1 MSEWSKKRFW
11 RETQVERVEG
21 GFAVCLDGRPIR
33 TPAARPLT
41 LPTRAYAQMVAAE
54 WEAQSDRVDP
64 ESMPA
69 TRSANL
75 AIDRIEARFDEVVE
89 TIAAYGASDHLC
101 YRADAPAALV
111 ARQAQAWDPL
121 LDWVAGRFAAP
132 LRVTR
137 GVMPVSQPAESILRL
152 RAVVATQ
159 GCFEICALHDLVALS
174 GSLVLGL
181 AALERIAEP
190 EALWALSR
198 IDEDW
203 QSEQWGEDEEAIVTA
218 QRRKTGFLHAAA
230 LLECCR
236 SPQS

>member
-11 RETQVERVEG
+11 RETQVQRVEG

-33 TPAARPLT
+33 TPAARPLI
-41 LPTRAYAQMVAAE
+41 LPTHALAQLVAAE
-54 WEAQSDRVDP
+54 WEAQRERVDP
-64 ESMPA
+64 ETMPA

-89 TIAAYGASDHLC
+89 TITAYGASDLLC
-101 YRADAPAALV
+101 YRADAPETLV

-121 LDWVAGRFAAP
+121 LDWVALRFAAP
-132 LRVTR
+132 LQVTQ
-137 GVMPVSQPAESILRL
+137 GVMPVPQPPESLARL
-152 RAVVATQ
+152 RAVVGAQ
-159 GCFEICALHDLVALS
+159 GYFEICALHDLVALS

-181 AALERIAEP
+181 ATVERIAEP

-203 QSEQWGEDEEAIVTA
+203 QSEQWGIDDEAIVTA
-218 QRRKTGFLHAAA
+218 QRRKLGFLHAAA

-236 SPQS
+236 TPES